1 MSDEQNGFRCKR
13 SCEDHIYSLSS
24 ILRNI
29 MKLNLPTFTTFID
42 FSKAFDLID
51 RNLMLYKLLINGVDG
66 NFYKAIKSLYADTIS
81 QLRINSHMTDIF
93 KVTNGVRQGDT
104 ISPTLFNL
112 YTNDLVDE
120 LNALKCG
127 VDIDGRCV
135 SILLCA
141 DDVVIM
147 SDSED
152 KLQKM
157 NNCVYSWCR
166 RWHLCVNLAK
176 TNVVH
181 FRAKRQNLR
190 QYKY

>member
-1 MSDEQNGFRCKR
+1 
-13 SCEDHIYSLSS
+13 
-24 ILRNI
+24 
-29 MKLNLPTFTTFID
+29 MKLNLPTFTIFID

-66 NFYKAIKSLYADTIS
+66 NFYKAIKSLYRPTGTIS
-81 QLRINSHMTDIF
+81 KLRINSHLTDIF
-93 KVTNGVRQGDT
+93 KVTNGVHQGDT

-112 YTNDLVDE
+112 YTNDLA

-135 SILLCA
+135 SILLYA

-152 KLQKM
+152 NLQKM
-157 NNCVYSWCR
+157 INCVYSWCR
-166 RWHLCVNLAK
+166 R
-176 TNVVH
+176 
-181 FRAKRQNLR
+181 
-190 QYKY
+190 

>member
-1 MSDEQNGFRCKR
+1 MV
-13 SCEDHIYSLSS
+13 
-24 ILRNI
+24 
-29 MKLNLPTFTTFID
+29 
-42 FSKAFDLID
+42 
-51 RNLMLYKLLINGVDG
+51 YKLLINGVDG

-81 QLRINSHMTDIF
+81 QLRINSHLTDIF

-104 ISPTLFNL
+104 ISPTLFIL

-166 RWHLCVNLAK
+166 RWHLCVN
-176 TNVVH
+176 
-181 FRAKRQNLR
+181 RQNQR
-190 QYKY
+190 SSF